1 MIRQAIKD
9 YGYAGCHAE
18 LAEQHQ
24 GLESDLSCDVC
35 GQLLAS
41 EEEAHY
47 LEEVW
52 STGSSHPV
60 YVCDCEEGKQVLVE
74 RFQERSEDFRDVE
87 DLRFLPDGYYDVT
100 GIARAFIDISMY
112 GEAWASGREDII
124 EALALMELPTC
135 VAAKPYQVD
144 TIIFLE
150 RAPKRL
156 ELTVIGHDH
165 FGHGACCVIKDA
177 PKEMLILNEND

>member
-60 YVCDCEEGKQVLVE
+60 YVDVCDCEEGKQVLVE

-156 ELTVIGHDH
+156 ELTVIGHDP
-165 FGHGACCVIKDA
+165 